1 MFELS
6 SLGIA
11 AFLFWAAIRYMPF
24 SWNEER
30 LTRNASVA
38 PVLISKPDALVPVK
52 DEQQSGFV
60 DPSPLAVREIGCG
73 KATVLVRYRESKK
86 TATANLII
94 WAGKRKG
101 LHDSYYDLGARPATA
116 LGDKIVAEF
125 VQLGRQK
132 LAELEA
138 LGTAKRAS
146 RKRVVQAP
154 AAPDVPAEQTV
165 VEEPV
170 QTAITDDAP
179 VPSPVVRKSFPS
191 ITRGALMHIGPLD
204 KMAGDKTKK
213 VYGVVVQEEDRG
225 TLVTLWGSDLKKH
238 VEKLGLKLGEKV
250 EIIKLGRQILDP
262 NKAPMNLYSV
272 AKL

>member
-6 SLGIA
+6 SLMIA
-11 AFLFWAAIRYMPF
+11 GLLFFAAIRYLPF
-24 SWNEER
+24 SWNQER
-30 LTRNASVA
+30 LTLNASTQ

-60 DPSPLAVREIGCG
+60 DPSPLAVREIGMG

-116 LGDKIVAEF
+116 LGDKIVADF
-125 VQLGRQK
+125 VQLGREK

-146 RKRVVQAP
+146 RKRAVQVPVTQA
-154 AAPDVPAEQTV
+154 VPAEQTV
-165 VEEPV
+165 AKEPV
-170 QTAITDDAP
+170 QTATTDDAP
-179 VPSPVVRKSFPS
+179 QPSVVRKSFPS

-204 KMAGDKTKK
+204 KVAGEKTKK

-225 TLVTLWGSDLKKH
+225 TLVTLWGSDLKRH

-262 NKAPMNLYSV
+262 NKAPMNLYAV